1 MIEKFVF
8 FFDEVSSPSKKTLG
22 GKGANLAEMTQLK
35 FPVPP
40 GFVISTS
47 ACKSYFSEGNTLSES
62 LRKEIQNALKTLEHR
77 SGKKLGDAEHPL
89 LVSVRS
95 GAEVSMPGMMD
106 TILNLGMNKKTEQI
120 VAKKTKNPR
129 FAADCHRR
137 FLQMFGEVVLG
148 VEYELFETILQN
160 QKAISGVQE
169 DTELSTE
176 DLQNIIHAF
185 ENTIAEATGKAISE
199 DPFEQLLLAVSA
211 VFDSWKS
218 ERAKTYRRIHHI
230 PDNLGTAVTIQ
241 LMVFGNTG
249 ETSGTG
255 VCFTRNPST
264 GEHAIFGDFL
274 MNAQGEDV
282 VAGIRT
288 PLEIQELHDV
298 LPETFEELETLL
310 TKLEH
315 HHRDM
320 QDVEFTIEEKKLWL
334 LQTRTGKRTAEAGVR
349 IAVEMEK
356 EGLITKQEAISRMD
370 ARMIETLLHPQIDP
384 NAEKTE
390 FTRGIAASP
399 GAAGGKAVFTADD
412 AVRMAESGEKVIL
425 IRRET
430 SPEDIHGMNAAEGV
444 LTGCGGK
451 ASHAAVVAR
460 GMGRPCV
467 AGATEVVINA
477 KAKKMTAGHQVIYEG
492 DLVTIDGGNGKVYV
506 GAVPTIPAK
515 LSGNLQTLLSWA
527 DEYRTLQIR
536 ANADTPDDAKRARE
550 LGAEGIGLCRTEHMF
565 FTDER
570 IFHVRQMILAKTDT
584 ERADALA
591 HLLPFQR
598 QDFEAIFTAM
608 DGLPVTVRL
617 LDPPLHEF
625 LPEKDRDIEALAK
638 EFSLSFEEVKDRIK
652 ALEEVNPMLGHRGC
666 RLLITTPEILHMQ
679 VRAILGAALAVHK
692 RGIVVHPEI
701 MVPLVGMSSELTECR
716 RNIEAVAEEL
726 FEEEGSRIEY
736 KIGTMIEL
744 PRACAQAKSI
754 ANEADFFS
762 FGTNDLTQMTF
773 GFSRDDVGQY
783 LPQYTEKGILE
794 KDPFESIDRG
804 VQELV
809 KIGVERG
816 RSEKTTLKISVCGE
830 HGGDPESIAF
840 FHAEHFNAV
849 SCSPFR
855 VPTARLAAAQ
865 AALRGEKR

>member
-1 MIEKFVF
+1 MTDKSVF
-8 FFDEVSSPSKKTLG
+8 FFDEISVPDKKIFG
-22 GKGANLAEMTQLK
+22 GKGANLAQMTQLK
-35 FPVPP
+35 FPVPH
-40 GFVISTS
+40 GFVISTK
-47 ACKSYFSEGNTLSES
+47 ACQTYFSEGNTLSDS
-62 LRKEIQNALKTLEHR
+62 LKKEIFTALKKLEKS
-77 SGKKLGDAEHPL
+77 SGKKLGDTENPL

-106 TILNLGMNKKTEQI
+106 TILNLGMNKKTEQGM
-120 VAKKTKNPR
+120 AKKTKNPR

-148 VEYELFETILQN
+148 VDYEIFDDILQK
-160 QKAISGVQE
+160 QKEGSGTQE
-169 DTELSTE
+169 DTDLSAN
-176 DLQNIIHAF
+176 DLQEIIVAF
-185 ENTIAEATGKAISE
+185 EHAIINTTKNPIPE

-211 VFDSWKS
+211 VFDSWLS
-218 ERAKTYRRIHHI
+218 NRAKTYRHIHGI
-230 PDNLGTAVTIQ
+230 PENLGTAVTIQ

-249 ETSGTG
+249 KTSGTG

-264 GEHAIFGDFL
+264 GERKIFGDFL
-274 MNAQGEDV
+274 INAQGEDV

-288 PLEIQELHDV
+288 PLEIHNLKAI
-298 LPETFEELETLL
+298 LPETFNQLTDLLE
-310 TKLEH
+310 KLEQEN
-315 HHRDM
+315 RDM

-349 IAVEMEK
+349 IAVEMK
-356 EGLITKQEAISRMD
+356 QEGLISKEEAVSRGD
-370 ARMIETLLHPQIDP
+370 VRTIETLLHPQIDP
-384 NAEKTE
+384 NAETTE
-390 FTRGIAASP
+390 LTRGISASP
-399 GAAGGKAVFTADD
+399 GAASGKAVFTADD
-412 AVRMAESGEKVIL
+412 AVRMAENGEKVIL

-430 SPEDIHGMNAAEGV
+430 SPEDIHGMNKAEGI
-444 LTGCGGK
+444 LTACGGK

-460 GMGRPCV
+460 GMGKPCV
-467 AGATEVVINA
+467 AGATEMIVNA
-477 KAKKMTAGHQVIYEG
+477 KAKKMTAGHRIIQEG
-492 DLVTIDGGNGKVYV
+492 DIITIDGGSGKVYE

-515 LSGNLQTLLSWA
+515 LSEYLETLLSWA
-527 DEYRTLQIR
+527 DEFRTLSIR
-536 ANADTPDDAKRARE
+536 ANADTPEDAKRARE

-570 IFHVRQMILAKTDT
+570 IFHIRQMILAHTDE
-584 ERADALA
+584 EREDALS

-598 QDFEAIFTAM
+598 QDFEDIFTAM
-608 DGLPVTVRL
+608 DGLPVTIRL

-625 LPEKDRDIEALAK
+625 LPEKDKDIEALAGQ
-638 EFSLSFEEVKDRIK
+638 FLLSFEEAKDRIK

-666 RLLITTPEILHMQ
+666 RLLITTPEILRMQ
-679 VRAILGAALAVHK
+679 VRAILGAAISAQK
-692 RGIVVHPEI
+692 RGVSVHPEI
-701 MVPLVGMSSELTECR
+701 MVPLVGMSSELSHCR
-716 RNIEAVAEEL
+716 REIEAVAENI
-726 FEEEGSRIEY
+726 FEEEGVRVDY

-754 ANEADFFS
+754 AKEADFFS

-783 LPQYTEKGILE
+783 VPKYAEKGILE
-794 KDPFESIDRG
+794 KDPFETIDRG

-816 RSEKTTLKISVCGE
+816 RTEKPFLKISVCGE
-830 HGGDPESIAF
+830 HGGDPDSIIF
-840 FHAEHFNAV
+840 FHTEGFNAV

-865 AALRGEKR
+865 VAIRNNTI